1 MAHTFVGNEMTHA
14 DSVVGLKTI
23 LTIISPNIMTS
34 IKLIALVLLLT
45 SSLAQASLYRWVDEN
60 GKVHFSDKVPPSM
73 AQKGHTSLNKN
84 GVEAEVVV
92 SSDELKLQEKQEQQ
106 EIELEEE
113 KSEAKLAEEEQKRLD
128 DQLLA
133 TYESRDEIISAYRK
147 KISLLDQ
154 SIGILSARDESLS
167 QKLVRLSKQRKATKE
182 EMSRLNLSMQI
193 DNTHESLQEYRK
205 AITVNESD
213 RENMVGQYR
222 ETLTRFDKLSKA
234 NR

>member
-1 MAHTFVGNEMTHA
+1 
-14 DSVVGLKTI
+14 
-23 LTIISPNIMTS
+23 MTS
-34 IKLIALVLLLT
+34 IKLIALVILLT
-45 SSLAQASLYRWVDEN
+45 SSVAQASLYRWVDEN

-73 AQKGHTSLNKN
+73 AQKGHTSLTKN
-84 GVEAEVVV
+84 GVESERVV
-92 SSDELKLQEKQEQQ
+92 SSEELKLKKEKHQENAK
-106 EIELEEE
+106 LEEE
-113 KSEAKLAEEEQKRLD
+113 KTEAKLAEEEQKRLD

-133 TYESRDEIISAYRK
+133 TYESREEIISAYRK

-167 QKLVRLSKQRKATKE
+167 QKLVRLSKQRKSTKE
-182 EMSRLNLSMQI
+182 EMSRLTLSMQI

-213 RENMVGQYR
+213 RKIILGQYR
-222 ETLTRFDKLSKA
+222 DTLTRFDKLSKA